1 MPKKY
6 PNSFCVV
13 SNVSDVGSVLGIK
26 RKILGASEIVP
37 SCSSPEWAT
46 VITIEHTRG
55 TEHKIAV
62 DVFHSML
69 CDTENGGT
77 HNIQQSERRGHLE
90 VNHAQ
95 QLCGTL
101 LDVETILS
109 NRNGVLQEK
118 LAHGCS
124 LFVRLEECA
133 GESSTGAFKFHVRGL
148 DCQNTRRNFLDRPD
162 FVFEIR
168 RKQRGKTQDSWA
180 LVYRSNVAK
189 ATCNPYW
196 EQDVVDLATLVNN
209 DVERDLQISI
219 YDTPSRILLGYATT
233 TIPGLVGAVNES
245 GNADKALDIVKP
257 SHSLLHST
265 TRQGKLV
272 VLHASLSMANTDGS
286 SHGGNLNGSSF
297 TPCAPQ
303 ERQESLSNL
312 PQAVAVEIMSPPRN
326 LTFEDYVASKQCS
339 LELCVAVDFTRGN
352 GDYRLEGM
360 PHYRSEGRMNDYE
373 WCMGVMAESIRKYN
387 NDPQIPLWGFGAQFH
402 NTPYHIFQCGS
413 SSLNHGSRELLNAY
427 KSTFQTALE
436 FGYETRYN
444 EVIQASARHS
454 KKQLDAAQTNNGLA
468 YTVLLILTVGT
479 ERDIIAAKEQ
489 VQTVSAA
496 PLSIVFVR
504 IDNGMHTSP
513 LKVTEIDPNC
523 TILEG
528 SDFTKSRDARVF
540 AEAVMKSVKSHLAD
554 YFLSQSIYPPPSSS

>member
-1 MPKKY
+1 MLY
-6 PNSFCVV
+6 PFT
-13 SNVSDVGSVLGIK
+13 SNLT
-26 RKILGASEIVP
+26 AY
-37 SCSSPEWAT
+37 
-46 VITIEHTRG
+46 TINAYR
-55 TEHKIAV
+55 
-62 DVFHSML
+62 
-69 CDTENGGT
+69 
-77 HNIQQSERRGHLE
+77 
-90 VNHAQ
+90 
-95 QLCGTL
+95 
-101 LDVETILS
+101 
-109 NRNGVLQEK
+109 
-118 LAHGCS
+118 
-124 LFVRLEECA
+124 
-133 GESSTGAFKFHVRGL
+133 
-148 DCQNTRRNFLDRPD
+148 
-162 FVFEIR
+162 
-168 RKQRGKTQDSWA
+168 A

-272 VLHASLSMANTDGS
+272 VLHASLSMANNTDGS
-286 SHGGNLNGSSF
+286 SHGGNLSGSSF

-326 LTFEDYVASKQCS
+326 LTFEDYVASNQCS

-352 GDYRLEGM
+352 GTLSSSFLSLCCCILELDHDKVLHSLLCYVFIGDYRLEGM

-454 KKQLDAAQTNNGLA
+454 KKQLVSIIRKCI
-468 YTVLLILTVGT
+468 VLNVYIC
-479 ERDIIAAKEQ
+479 
-489 VQTVSAA
+489 
-496 PLSIVFVR
+496 F
-504 IDNGMHTSP
+504 
-513 LKVTEIDPNC
+513 
-523 TILEG
+523 
-528 SDFTKSRDARVF
+528 
-540 AEAVMKSVKSHLAD
+540 
-554 YFLSQSIYPPPSSS
+554 